1 MSLETKSEDL
11 AQAVIGRMKDCEDPR
26 FKEVMTSLINHLH
39 AFAREVKLT
48 PEEWMAGIQFLTA
61 TGQKCDGKRQEFILV
76 SDTLGLSMQV
86 VGIAQ
91 TKAIEANKGAALAT
105 PATEAT
111 VQGPFFWEGAPQLPM
126 NADLKGTLPGV
137 PTYYSGRVTDLGGKP
152 VAGCKLDV
160 WSGDTEGFYDLQKGP
175 DAPMQ
180 LRAQFRTEADGR
192 YGFWSIKPSKYPVP
206 VDGPGGV
213 MLLKMGRHPYRPG
226 HMHTMLRA
234 EGYAPLIT
242 HLFVSDSE
250 YLDSDAVFGVRESLI
265 VDFKPHAPGNS
276 PDGWTLNVPW
286 QSCEYDFKMV
296 PAA

>member
-1 MSLETKSEDL
+1 MSLETKAEDL
-11 AQAVIGRMKDCEDPR
+11 AAAVVARMTECEDPR
-26 FKEVMTSLINHLH
+26 FKQVMTSLINHLH
-39 AFAREVKLT
+39 AFAREVQLT
-48 PEEWMAGIQFLTA
+48 PQEWMAGIEFLTA

-91 TKAIEANKGAALAT
+91 AKDIAANKNAVAAT

-111 VQGPFFWEGAPQLPM
+111 VQGPFFWEGAPKLPM
-126 NADLKGTLPGV
+126 GADLQADLPGD
-137 PTYYSGRVTDLGGKP
+137 PTYYEGTITDLDGKP
-152 VAGCKLDV
+152 VANCLLDV

-180 LRAQFRTEADGR
+180 LRAQFKTDASGR
-192 YGFWSIKPSKYPVP
+192 YSFWSIKPSKYPVP
-206 VDGPGGV
+206 VDGPGGT
-213 MLLKMGRHPYRPG
+213 MLLKMGRHPFRPG

-234 EGYAPLIT
+234 PGYAPLIT
-242 HLFVSDSE
+242 HLFVADSE

-265 VDFKPHAPGNS
+265 VDFEKHGPGTA
-276 PDGWTLNVPW
+276 PDGRVLDRNWL
-286 QSCEYDFKMV
+286 SCQYDFQLV